1 MRLYILAAAILL
13 VFSSAAQGEEIS
25 KIIVKVNNQVITS
38 RDLDEYCKVL
48 AYRLFDGSEEVS
60 GSEEEFKAAALERL
74 IEDTLILDKAKRE
87 GIEISRFRIEDK
99 MSRLISSHPSREEFE
114 KSLIDKGLTIA
125 LLRKKIEE
133 QYMLRDI
140 IDKYVKSRISVLPKE
155 ISSYYSQHPDE
166 FYSPLEYVFYI
177 AKSTDNSILKKIS
190 RVIKEEGILEAQ
202 AQYDDMLMKIES
214 NKNELRV
221 EISEMLEGLD
231 IGKYRIKKIDD
242 KFYLLLLDGKVFP
255 QVLSLGEVKEGIHA
269 YLWDVK
275 FREKFSLW
283 VDELKED
290 AVVKS
295 YYEYP

>member
-1 MRLYILAAAILL
+1 MRLHILAAAILL

-48 AYRLFDGSEEVS
+48 AYQLFDRSEEVLDLD
-60 GSEEEFKAAALERL
+60 EEFRATALERL

-99 MSRLISSHPSREEFE
+99 MSRLISSYPSREKFE
-114 KSLIDKGLTIA
+114 QSLIEKGLTVT

-133 QYMLRDI
+133 QYMLSDI
-140 IDKYVKSRISVLPKE
+140 IGKYVKSRISVPPKE
-155 ISSYYSQHPDE
+155 ISGYYSQHRDE
-166 FYSPLEYVFYI
+166 FCSPLGYVFYI
-177 AKSTDNSILKKIS
+177 AKSADHSLLKKIS
-190 RVIKEEGILEAQ
+190 GVIEKEGILEAQ

-221 EISEMLEGLD
+221 EISELLESLD

-242 KFYLLLLDGKVFP
+242 KFYLLLLGGKVFP
-255 QVLSLGEVKEGIHA
+255 QVLSLEEAKEGIHA

-283 VDELKED
+283 MDELKED
-290 AVVKS
+290 AVIKS
-295 YYEYP
+295 YYE